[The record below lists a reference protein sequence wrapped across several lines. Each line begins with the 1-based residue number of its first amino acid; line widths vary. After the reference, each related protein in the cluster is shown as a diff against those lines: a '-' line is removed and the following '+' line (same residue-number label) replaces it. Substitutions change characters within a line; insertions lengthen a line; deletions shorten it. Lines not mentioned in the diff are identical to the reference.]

1 MLFDRR
7 VYAEVAD
14 LRSEGVAVDVGDSR
28 IAALIDEATHTID
41 RVTGQFFEPRD
52 ASFRFDGRGT
62 PTLELPVPPIRLD
75 SLKVDFEGRFPFP
88 YVSGYPF
95 EFSLD
100 PTNLVVVGAPVRGGY
115 DGARLTLRHGLFF
128 PKGHG
133 NVTVSGRW
141 GYTEDDGTPEGRT
154 PLAVKRACILLVL
167 RGLLPMADEA
177 AFEARSRWRILE
189 ERTRDQSY
197 RLDPNRGGGLWLT
210 GDPEVDQLL
219 TPYVRTSPL
228 GAA

>member
-1 MLFDRR
+1 VL
-7 VYAEVAD
+7 
-14 LRSEGVAVDVGDSR
+14 
-28 IAALIDEATHTID
+28 ALIDEATRTID
-41 RVTGQFFEPRD
+41 RVTRQFFEPRQ
-52 ASFRFDGRGT
+52 AKYRLDGRGA
-62 PTLELPVPPIRLD
+62 PTVELPVPPIRLD
-75 SLKVDFEGRFPFP
+75 ALRVDYEGRQPFPFIAA
-88 YVSGYPF
+88 SPF
-95 EFSLD
+95 DFLLD
-100 PTNLVVVGAPVRGGY
+100 RSTLVVVGSPIGPAF
-115 DGARLTLRHGLFF
+115 DGARLTLRHGLLF

-133 NVTVSGRW
+133 NVIAEGLW

-167 RGLLPMADEA
+167 RGLLPLSDDA

-197 RLDPNRGGGLWLT
+197 RLDANRGGGLWLT
-210 GDPEVDQLL
+210 GDPEVDTSL